1 MANFKDTV
9 KETWG
14 KCEAWLEKTFKLGE
28 NNTNVKTE
36 AIAGVTTFMAMVYIL
51 FVNAGMFADLG
62 GAPGQPTSGELYN
75 AVYIATAI
83 SAVIGTVLIG
93 LLAKLP
99 LAQASGM
106 GLNAFFVYTVCGFGM
121 SNGMTYANGLLF
133 ILLDGIIFLLLTV
146 TGLRNKIFKAIPESV
161 KVAIPAGI
169 GLFIAFIGLQN
180 AGIVVLD
187 PATKVTMVSMNLLGG
202 AKLSTVFTV
211 FATFAGVLAIV
222 VLQKKEVK
230 GAILWGILGTTVL
243 YYVVAALGA
252 LLGSVTFTEMFKGIT
267 IQNPFAAFGDFFEHG
282 FFTVFT
288 KGFDFSMYM
297 DKGNNVFNL
306 ILNLLTGAFAFCMV
320 DMFDT
325 LGTLF
330 GACSR
335 GNLLDENGDIPN
347 VEKAMLADAIATC
360 TGALCGTSTVT
371 TFVESSAGI
380 AVGGKT
386 GLTSMVTAVCFFV
399 AMFFSPLGSLIPT
412 CATSAALIYVGVLMM
427 NCVSKVDW
435 LNVETA
441 VPAFATIAI
450 TVMTYSISYGIGL
463 GLVADVAIRLCL
475 GKLFKENKEGD
486 LVTVIVAVLFLLMF
500 LLTH

>member
-28 NNTNVKTE
+28 NKTNVKTE

-51 FVNAGMFADLG
+51 FVNAEMFQALG
-62 GAPGQPTSGELYN
+62 GAPGNPSATEMYN
-75 AVYIATAI
+75 TVYIATAI

-106 GLNAFFVYTVCGFGM
+106 GLNAFFVFTVCGAGF
-121 SNGMTYANGLLF
+121 NGMTYANGLLF

-146 TGLRNKIFKAIPESV
+146 TGLREKIFRAIPDSV

-180 AGIVVLD
+180 AGIVVD
-187 PATKVTMVSMNLLGG
+187 EGATLVTLVSMNLLNG

-211 FATFAGVLAIV
+211 FATFAGVLAIT

-230 GAILWGILGTTVL
+230 GAVLWGILGTTVL

-252 LLGSVTFTEMFKGIT
+252 LLGSITFTEMFKGIT

-282 FFTVFT
+282 FFSVFT
-288 KGFDFSMYM
+288 KGFDFSGYLGM
-297 DKGNNVFNL
+297 GNNAFDL
-306 ILNLLTGAFAFCMV
+306 ILTLLTGAFAFCMV

-335 GNLLDENGDIPN
+335 GNLLDENGDVPN
-347 VEKAMLADAIATC
+347 LNKAMLADAVATC
-360 TGALCGTSTVT
+360 AGAVCGTSTVT

-386 GLTSMVTAVCFFV
+386 GLTSMVTAICFFI
-399 AMFFSPLGSLIPT
+399 AMFFSPLGSLIPN
-412 CATSAALIYVGVLMM
+412 CATAAALIYVGVLMM
-427 NCVSKVDW
+427 NCVTKVDW

-450 TVMTYSISYGIGL
+450 TVMTYSISYGIGI

-475 GKLFKENKEGD
+475 GKLFKENKTTD
-486 LVTVIVAVLFLLMF
+486 IITTVIAGLFLLMF